1 LLTAYLTQ
9 TRALLQLPGTAST
22 SLYSDTD
29 LTRYI
34 NLARGQMSIEPQNSC
49 IRSLGTISTVI
60 GQQPYLFAGINTG
73 VSATTGIAGVMN
85 IRSLS
90 YAVPGSNGALW
101 MSPRTWPWFSL
112 YELNNVVPDSGPPRS
127 WAQFAQGAGGSF
139 YVSPLPDLAYV
150 LSCNAVCYPIPLVDD
165 TTVEAIP
172 YPWTDCI
179 PFFAAYWALLSS
191 QTQARMADALNY
203 YKMYEEFSDRA
214 RKASNPDTLRWMYQ
228 QSGDPAQGPKMS
240 IGKAG
245 ANG

>member
-1 LLTAYLTQ
+1 
-9 TRALLQLPGTAST
+9 
-22 SLYSDTD
+22 
-29 LTRYI
+29 
-34 NLARGQMSIEPQNSC
+34 
-49 IRSLGTISTVI
+49 
-60 GQQPYLFAGINTG
+60 
-73 VSATTGIAGVMN
+73 
-85 IRSLS
+85 
-90 YAVPGSNGALW
+90 
-101 MSPRTWPWFSL
+101 
-112 YELNNVVPDSGPPRS
+112 
-127 WAQFAQGAGGSF
+127 
-139 YVSPLPDLAYV
+139 V

-245 ANG
+245 AA